1 MNTNIKIKLTDP
13 ERNLIARKLDG
24 KKTKRMI
31 SRKEVNDLVAGFV
44 EGLLCDIEQ
53 EHIDR
58 AGFDIPAARTL
69 PPPDL
74 SQVPAKY
81 RDRSPQFQAG
91 WVRGW
96 NKVKN
101 GRAY

>member
-1 MNTNIKIKLTDP
+1 MNTNIKISLTDP

-24 KKTKRMI
+24 KNTKRMV
-31 SRKEVNDLVAGFV
+31 SRKEVNELVAGFV
-44 EGLLCDIEQ
+44 EGLLEDLQ
-53 EHIDR
+53 DEH
-58 AGFDIPAARTL
+58 FDGWGKEFVAPTLAA
-69 PPPDL
+69 PDL